1 MENVFRCWSC
11 SIVSGANGQQQSAM
25 MPSAS
30 VNEEVSL
37 AAQQQAYKG
46 YTLAE
51 ESVALSMASGDLC
64 QQEVDCQEERIM
76 NASAPSSSMGIPVQV
91 LSQTPSLVYA
101 DPDNSYS
108 VSKEMGTKSYMS
120 EQTNVCKVC
129 LMYCLCPVN
138 PRLSYG
144 ALTGQHF
151 GVPSVM

>member
-1 MENVFRCWSC
+1 
-11 SIVSGANGQQQSAM
+11 M

-37 AAQQQAYKG
+37 AQQQQAYKG
-46 YTLAE
+46 YALAE
-51 ESVALSMASGDLC
+51 ESGTLSMASGDLC
-64 QQEVDCQEERIM
+64 QQEVDCQEERM

-91 LSQTPSLVYA
+91 LSQTPSLVYT

-129 LMYCLCPVN
+129 LMYCLGPVN
-138 PRLSYG
+138 SRLSYG

-151 GVPSVM
+151 SVPTVIM